1 MSTPTV
7 LVIDDLPETGRMIA
21 KYMSRSGITLC
32 TAQTAEEGLELVR
45 NKAVDAILLDI
56 DLGTYQEEGLDIL
69 RDLKADRNLK
79 HIPVVML
86 SVFDTPETKVRA
98 FELGA
103 EDYITK
109 PFEPVVLRAR
119 MEAVLR
125 GVYANRALKRSREKY
140 LSLFQNSLV
149 GIFRSSVSDGRLITC
164 NDKALEIIGITREEV
179 RHTRLSDYYANPD
192 DRGSLLSSIQ
202 EHGEIRDFVL
212 ELRRVDET
220 PVWVTLSA
228 KLFASEGYI
237 EGVVTNVT
245 EQVATQRKLDETEQ
259 QFSMTFNQA
268 AVGIGHVDLNGYWL
282 RVNEKLCSITG
293 YTEEEL
299 LFMRFQDIT
308 HPDDLEEDESNV
320 RSLLQGKTDSF
331 SVEKRYIS
339 KQGDI
344 VWIQLT
350 VSLVCDE
357 EGNPKY
363 LIAIIEDIRERKLV
377 EHTLTQIVE
386 GVSSKVG
393 DSFFASLVT
402 HLGTALKV
410 DYVYLGEYMEGLES
424 VRVKVCSPPDMV
436 PDNFEFHIAATPA
449 EDALY
454 KGMVMCAEGVSTR
467 YPLVRYLSTL
477 GIEGY
482 MGVALFDSQGKPLG
496 LIAIMSR
503 NPMEKMER
511 KAALLKIFAVRAAN
525 ELERKRGELALKT
538 SEANLKAL
546 FDNALQG
553 FLLIDSTMTIRAIN
567 KTSRFMARKLW
578 KKEVEEGDSI
588 DAFIQPAS
596 LESFRNHLAVAL
608 TGRSI
613 DLEWC
618 LAAHN
623 GMEYWFEFN
632 FSPVLVDGV
641 ARGVCMSMLDITHRR
656 KAVEQLARSE
666 DRFRTLIEKSTDI
679 ITILD
684 DDGMILYESPSIE
697 AVLGYKPQ
705 ELAGTHIFE
714 LFHPED
720 VEPMYNTFFSVMNE
734 PGTVAASICRIRHAN
749 GTWHYLEATS
759 TNLLHNTNID
769 GIVVNSRDITER
781 VLAENERTGLLRE
794 LGNKNTELQDII
806 VELQETQAQLV
817 QSERASAVGNLV
829 AGVTHEIN
837 NPNAAIYGAI
847 QDALHSCSVAKDY
860 FLSLLAKEDQLS
872 HEAKMMTG
880 MIDGVERTLSIAAD
894 GSERIKNIVSV
905 LRSFTKHQEAV
916 YQVGDIRI
924 QIESTVTLFRY
935 QYKNIEVRCSFPG
948 DQELA
953 IIGDLGEINQVFL
966 NLLVNAAQAEATII
980 DIAVRKDKTN
990 ASVVVITDNGK
1001 GMNEETRLKIFEPF
1015 FTTRGAGNTGLGL
1028 NITRKIIERHQARIL
1043 VESELGNGTTFTLVF
1058 PAPSEQ
1064 TASAH
1069 VLVS

>member
-32 TAQTAEEGLELVR
+32 TAQTAEEGLQVVR
-45 NKAVDAILLDI
+45 SKKIDAILLDI

-69 RDLKADRNLK
+69 RDLKEDRELK

-98 FELGA
+98 FKLGA

-164 NDKALEIIGITREEV
+164 NDKALEIIGIKREEV

-192 DRGSLLSSIQ
+192 DRGTLLSTIQ
-202 EHGEIRDFVL
+202 EQGEVRDFVL
-212 ELRRVDET
+212 ELRRIDGS

-228 KLFASEGYI
+228 RLFALEGYI

-245 EQVATQRKLDETEQ
+245 EQVATQRKLDETERQ
-259 QFSMTFNQA
+259 YSMTFNQA
-268 AVGIGHVDLNGYWL
+268 AVGIGHVDLDGHWL
-282 RVNEKLCSITG
+282 RVNGKLCAITG
-293 YTEEEL
+293 YSEEEL
-299 LFMRFQDIT
+299 LLMQFQDIT
-308 HPDDLEEDESNV
+308 HPDDLAEDETNILH
-320 RSLLQGKTDSF
+320 LLQGKTDSF
-331 SVEKRYIS
+331 SREKRCIS
-339 KQGDI
+339 KQGDV

-350 VSLVCDE
+350 VSLVRNE
-357 EGNPKY
+357 GGNPKY

-386 GVSSKVG
+386 GVSSRVG
-393 DSFFASLVT
+393 DSFFSSLVT

-410 DYVYLGEYMEGLES
+410 DYVYMGEYMEGS
-424 VRVKVCSPPDMV
+424 DSIRIRVCSPADMV
-436 PDNFEFHIAATPA
+436 PENFEFHIASSPA
-449 EDALY
+449 EEVIS
-454 KGMVMCAEGVSTR
+454 KGMIMCAEGASTR
-467 YPLVRYLSTL
+467 YPLARYLGTF

-482 MGVALFDSQGKPLG
+482 MGVGLYDSQGKPLG

-503 NPMEKMER
+503 TPMENMER

-525 ELERKRGELALKT
+525 ELERKQGELALKT

-567 KTSRFMARKLW
+567 KTSRLMAQKLW
-578 KKEVEEGDSI
+578 RKEVEEGDSI
-588 DAFIQPAS
+588 DAFIQPAN

-618 LAAHN
+618 LSAYN

-684 DDGMILYESPSIE
+684 DDGVILYESPSIE
-697 AVLGYKPQ
+697 AVLGYRPQ
-705 ELAGTHIFE
+705 ELLGRHIFE

-720 VEPMYNTFFSVMNE
+720 VEPMYGTFFSVMNE
-734 PGTVAASICRIRHAN
+734 SGTVAKSVCRIRHAN

-759 TNLLHNTNID
+759 TNLLQNTNIG
-769 GIVVNSRDITER
+769 GIVINSRDITER
-781 VLAENERTGLLRE
+781 VLADNERTELLKE
-794 LGNKNTELQDII
+794 LGNKNTELQKTIS
-806 VELQETQAQLV
+806 ELQETQTQLV

-847 QDALHSCSVAKDY
+847 QDALQSCEVAKDY

-872 HEAKMMTG
+872 YEAKMMTG
-880 MIDGVERTLSIAAD
+880 MIDGVGQTLTIAAD

-905 LRSFTKHQEAV
+905 LRSFTKHQEAA
-916 YQVGDIRI
+916 YQVGNLRT

-935 QYKNIEVRCSFPG
+935 QFKNIEINCSFSS
-948 DQELA
+948 DSELS
-953 IIGDLGEINQVFL
+953 ITGDLGEINQVFL
-966 NLLVNAAQAEATII
+966 NLFVNAAQAESTVINITAARDLTG
-980 DIAVRKDKTN
+980 AVT
-990 ASVVVITDNGK
+990 VTITDNGR

-1028 NITRKIIERHQARIL
+1028 NITRKIMERHQAHIS
-1043 VESELGNGTTFTLVF
+1043 VESEPGVGTTFILIF
-1058 PAPSEQ
+1058 PAPSGKG
-1064 TASAH
+1064 TVMP